1 MIKVKNGKVEFNFS
15 FKAEME
21 ADAVVCLV
29 AIRDEAEKKYG
40 KEAAEALMERIFKS
54 YKEVSVLSE
63 EEEIE
68 EKCEKAMREATLKFL
83 TAILS
88 GGNN

>member
-40 KEAAEALMERIFKS
+40 KEAEEALMERIFKS

-63 EEEIE
+63 EEIE
-68 EKCEKAMREATLKFL
+68 EKCEKAMREATPKFL
-83 TAILS
+83 TAIFS
-88 GGNN
+88 GGKN

>member
-21 ADAVVCLV
+21 ADAVICLV
-29 AIRDEAEKKYG
+29 AIRDEAEKRYG

-63 EEEIE
+63 EEIE
-68 EKCEKAMREATLKFL
+68 EKCEKAMREAALKFL
-83 TAILS
+83 TAIFS
-88 GGNN
+88 GGKN

>member
-21 ADAVVCLV
+21 ADAVICLV
-29 AIRDEAEKKYG
+29 AIRDESEKKYG

-63 EEEIE
+63 EEIE
-68 EKCEKAMREATLKFL
+68 EKCEKAMREATLEFL

-88 GGNN
+88 GGKK

>member
-1 MIKVKNGKVEFNFS
+1 MIKVNKGEVEFNFS

-21 ADAVVCLV
+21 ADVVICLV
-29 AIRDEAEKKYG
+29 EIRDEAEKRYG

-63 EEEIE
+63 EEIE
-68 EKCEKAMREATLKFL
+68 EKFEKAMREATLKFL
-83 TAILS
+83 TAIFS
-88 GGNN
+88 GGKN

>member
-40 KEAAEALMERIFKS
+40 KEAAEALMERIFNS

-63 EEEIE
+63 EEIE
-68 EKCEKAMREATLKFL
+68 EKCEKVREATLKFL
-83 TAILS
+83 TAIFS
-88 GGNN
+88 GGKN

>member
-1 MIKVKNGKVEFNFS
+1 MIKVNNGKVEFNFS

-40 KEAAEALMERIFKS
+40 KEGAEALMERIFKS

-63 EEEIE
+63 EEIE
-68 EKCEKAMREATLKFL
+68 EKCEKAMREVTLKFL
-83 TAILS
+83 TAIFS
-88 GGNN
+88 GGKK